1 MRLSF
6 KSYLI
11 LERIAIQP
19 NVTDTITTT
28 FTTAP
33 VRIKVQTH
41 LKSLFIDLLILP
53 IIHPGWIHK
62 VAIKRRYFLVVTI
75 NLFFS

>member
-19 NVTDTITTT
+19 NLTDTIKTA

-33 VRIKVQTH
+33 VCIKVQTH
-41 LKSLFIDLLILP
+41 LKSLFIDLLI
-53 IIHPGWIHK
+53 
-62 VAIKRRYFLVVTI
+62 FQ
-75 NLFFS
+75 

>member
-11 LERIAIQP
+11 LERVAIQP
-19 NVTDTITTT
+19 NLTDTIMTA

-33 VRIKVQTH
+33 VCIKVQTH

-53 IIHPGWIHK
+53 IIHPAGSTRLPLKEDI
-62 VAIKRRYFLVVTI
+62 
-75 NLFFS
+75 S